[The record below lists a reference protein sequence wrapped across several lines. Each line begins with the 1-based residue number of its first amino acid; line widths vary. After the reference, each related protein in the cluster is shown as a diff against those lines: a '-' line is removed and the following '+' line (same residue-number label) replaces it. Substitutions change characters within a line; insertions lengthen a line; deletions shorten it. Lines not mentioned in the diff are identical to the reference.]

1 MPPVSIALPSES
13 SYVSPTGGVF
23 VLRALV
29 VDDEKPARDDLRWML
44 DRQDDIGEVVEAC
57 GAAEALKLL
66 AASTKDDAFDVVFLD
81 IRMPELDGLDIARMI
96 GRFEAPPAIVFV
108 TAFDTPASDAFELA
122 AVDYLRKPV
131 AADRLS
137 RAIDRVCAV
146 RNGAGR
152 EPDLQPD
159 RLAVSTH
166 GGRQVL
172 LRPNEVTHFEASG
185 DYVRVHTATESYL
198 IRDTMAR
205 LTDAWSRHGFLRIH
219 RGYSVRMSA
228 VDEVRSSSTGRCV
241 LVNEQ
246 EIPVSRR
253 YARELTLRLTGD
265 RNPDR
270 AN

>member
-1 MPPVSIALPSES
+1 MS
-13 SYVSPTGGVF
+13 GVF
-23 VLRALV
+23 GVFGEADGDLGAGVRAG
-29 VDDEKPARDDLRWML
+29 L
-44 DRQDDIGEVVEAC
+44 DRQAV
-57 GAAEALKLL
+57 L
-66 AASTKDDAFDVVFLD
+66 
-81 IRMPELDGLDIARMI
+81 RPERGPQP
-96 GRFEAPPAIVFV
+96 GVHSEAPPAIVFV

-137 RAIDRVCAV
+137 RAVDRVCAV
-146 RNGAGR
+146 RNGASR
-152 EPDLQPD
+152 ESDLQPD

-172 LRPNEVTHFEASG
+172 LRPNEVSHFEASG
-185 DYVRVHTATESYL
+185 DYVRVHTATESFL

-205 LTDAWSRHGFLRIH
+205 LTEAWSRHGFLRIH
-219 RGYSVRMSA
+219 RGFSVRMSA

-253 YARELTLRLTGD
+253 YARELTLRLTGE
-265 RNPDR
+265 RGAER
-270 AN
+270 TV